1 MSVRVSTPAPQDV
14 QKAAPLVRVAP
25 QLAQVCSNDV
35 PQLAQKRA
43 SGGFSCP
50 HEAQRM
56 RLSNH
61 VQGGSVTAGLRREA
75 RGREAARTALAR
87 VELGG
92 GGRDGSPPPTG
103 PIG

>member
-1 MSVRVSTPAPQDV
+1 VSVRVSTPAPQDV

-61 VQGGSVTAGLRREA
+61 V
-75 RGREAARTALAR
+75 TALAR

-92 GGRDGSPPPTG
+92 GGRDVPPPPTG